1 MPLILVWVLAVA
13 LVPYYAWALRQ
24 MWEWFVV
31 PLGFEPLTFKA
42 SVCIGTF
49 KAYFLSRTDFI
60 KNEYL
65 ENWAVRIVTMLVSPL
80 IYLGISWVIQRIWL

>member
-1 MPLILVWVLAVA
+1 MNDTKTKEWGCLPLILVWVLAVA

-42 SVCIGTF
+42 SVCIGTDVQGVF
-49 KAYFLSRTDFI
+49 PF
-60 KNEYL
+60 
-65 ENWAVRIVTMLVSPL
+65 ENGLH
-80 IYLGISWVIQRIWL
+80 QK